1 MYSQYI
7 ELHWQ
12 LLILVIFATSSVL
25 SFFVVDGWAKRRA
38 AEADPSLNADL
49 NNDEKFHEPE
59 ITSENPTSVA
69 DITFIYFWECFI
81 TFFF

>member
-12 LLILVIFATSSVL
+12 LLILVIFASSSVL

-49 NNDEKFHEPE
+49 NTDEKLHEPD

-69 DITFIYFWECFI
+69 DVTFKTFLECFAI
-81 TFFF
+81 Y